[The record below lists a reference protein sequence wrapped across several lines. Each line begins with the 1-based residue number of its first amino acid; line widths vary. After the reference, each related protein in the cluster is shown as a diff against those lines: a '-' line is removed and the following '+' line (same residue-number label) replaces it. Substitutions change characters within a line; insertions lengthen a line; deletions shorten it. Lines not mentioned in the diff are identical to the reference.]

1 MVTSSNE
8 VPMSV
13 LKITAIVAGTVCLAG
28 CAYPSYQDSNTQYP
42 GFGDA
47 VRQNNAV
54 MIIDPNPAG
63 AQVTDIDM
71 DGARA
76 ALAINRY
83 QKGKVIPPKTLS
95 TVDSLTSD
103 SGSGTGTGS

>member
-1 MVTSSNE
+1 
-8 VPMSV
+8 MSMFKI
-13 LKITAIVAGTVCLAG
+13 LAITAGVAGLAG
-28 CAYPSYQDSNTQYP
+28 CAYQDSTTEYP

-76 ALAINRY
+76 GLAIDRY
-83 QKGKVIPPKTLS
+83 RAGKVIPPKTLS
-95 TVDSLTSD
+95 TTTDLSTQ
-103 SGSGTGTGS
+103 GSGGSTGQ

>member
-1 MVTSSNE
+1 
-8 VPMSV
+8 MSMF
-13 LKITAIVAGTVCLAG
+13 KILAIVAGVAGLAG
-28 CAYPSYQDSNTQYP
+28 CAYQDSTTEYP

-63 AQVTDIDM
+63 ARVTDIDM

-76 ALAINRY
+76 GLAIDRY
-83 QKGKVIPPKTLS
+83 RTGKVIPPRTLNPEDGMGS
-95 TVDSLTSD
+95 E
-103 SGSGTGTGS
+103 SGTSMGQ

>member
-1 MVTSSNE
+1 
-8 VPMSV
+8 MSMF
-13 LKITAIVAGTVCLAG
+13 KILAIVAGAAGLAG
-28 CAYPSYQDSNTQYP
+28 CASQDSNTEYP

-76 ALAINRY
+76 GLAIDRY
-83 QKGKVIPPKTLS
+83 RTGKVIPPKTLS
-95 TVDSLTSD
+95 TVDSLSSGAGTSM
-103 SGSGTGTGS
+103 GQ

>member
-1 MVTSSNE
+1 
-8 VPMSV
+8 MSMF
-13 LKITAIVAGTVCLAG
+13 KILAIVAGAACLAG
-28 CAYPSYQDSNTQYP
+28 CAYPSYEDSNTQYP

-76 ALAINRY
+76 GLAIDRY
-83 QKGKVIPPKTLS
+83 RTGKVIPPKPLS
-95 TVDSLTSD
+95 TVESLT
-103 SGSGTGTGS
+103 SGSGTGTGTGATMGQ

>member
-1 MVTSSNE
+1 
-8 VPMSV
+8 MSV
-13 LKITAIVAGTVCLAG
+13 LKILAIVAGAACLAG
-28 CAYPSYQDSNTQYP
+28 CAYPSYEDSNTQYP

-76 ALAINRY
+76 ALAIDRY

-95 TVDSLTSD
+95 TVDTLSSGAGTSM
-103 SGSGTGTGS
+103 GQ